1 MSEERDDATEA
12 TFTEEEFIHPLDG
25 LIERTK
31 TDPTAPF
38 EAAEGIAELKQT
50 DPIAYQKLRAQLMRV
65 GFRNVTALEDM
76 LKKIIRPKQHEGGG
90 DEDSQVSVLMAAL
103 KDVDLYH
110 SADDTAYA
118 DVMIEGHRE
127 TYPVKSRQFQNYLR
141 RQYFL
146 ITKSAPG
153 AEALRTVIGTAEA
166 QAAYSPYQHE
176 VYIRVANVG
185 DRVFLDLGDATH
197 RVVEITE
204 NGWDILDVP
213 PNDVR
218 FRRPRGMKALPE
230 PKKSNLDAVTRLEPL
245 YRLMN
250 LKDKDEFVLTVA
262 WILAALTARG
272 RSQSLPSRPSRA
284 ARNRRVLGS
293 CAPPSTPMQCCSALR
308 SERCVRATSR

>member
-1 MSEERDDATEA
+1 
-12 TFTEEEFIHPLDG
+12 
-25 LIERTK
+25 
-31 TDPTAPF
+31 
-38 EAAEGIAELKQT
+38 
-50 DPIAYQKLRAQLMRV
+50 MRV

-166 QAAYSPYQHE
+166 QAAYSPYSTKSTSVSQTS
-176 VYIRVANVG
+176 
-185 DRVFLDLGDATH
+185 ATASFS
-197 RVVEITE
+197 ISAT
-204 NGWDILDVP
+204 
-213 PNDVR
+213 
-218 FRRPRGMKALPE
+218 RR
-230 PKKSNLDAVTRLEPL
+230 
-245 YRLMN
+245 
-250 LKDKDEFVLTVA
+250 
-262 WILAALTARG
+262 TASS
-272 RSQSLPSRPSRA
+272 RS
-284 ARNRRVLGS
+284 RRMAGTFS
-293 CAPPSTPMQCCSALR
+293 TCRRTTCAFG
-308 SERCVRATSR
+308 VRAG